1 MALSDE
7 IRARLAPLV
16 DPAVGVGFGRAR
28 LVRAVEADETAR
40 RASVTIGLL
49 APGHPRRD
57 DLERA
62 VREAL
67 ADLELAHL
75 EVAFELAIPER
86 VPKPGQQP
94 IDGVKHVLAV
104 AAGKGG
110 VGKSTVSTNLAF
122 ALRRLGAAVGLLD
135 ADIYGPSLP
144 KMLGEPEREVGKAPE
159 GEGIAPALYRSMP
172 AMSVEYFV
180 EPGRAVIWRGPMIH
194 KLLRQFAE
202 DVRWGDLD
210 ALVVDLPPG
219 TGDAQIS
226 LCQLVPVSGAVIVTT
241 PQEVALLDVRKAID
255 MFRKLEV
262 PVLGVIENMSL
273 YRCPSCGHAERIFGE
288 GGGRRLAEEFDLPF
302 LGELPL
308 DPRIAAGGEA
318 GTPIVEMAPDD
329 PVTEAFCRVATQTMI
344 AAAKASFA
352 GPRRSAQLRPL
363 S

>member
-1 MALSDE
+1 MDLADR
-7 IRARLAPLV
+7 IRARLEDLQ
-16 DPAVGVGFGRAR
+16 DPALGVSFKRAR
-28 LVRAVEADETAR
+28 LVRAVEADGDR
-40 RASVTIGLL
+40 VRVTVGLL
-49 APGHPRRD
+49 APGHPRRAEI
-57 DLERA
+57 ERS
-62 VREAL
+62 VRAAL
-67 ADLELAHL
+67 AELGAPDA
-75 EVAFELAIPER
+75 EIAFELAVPDR
-86 VPKPGQQP
+86 PPKPGEHP
-94 IDGVKHVLAV
+94 IPGVKHVLAV

-122 ALRRLGAAVGLLD
+122 ALHRLGAKVGLLD

-144 KMLGEPEREVGKAPE
+144 KMLGEPDREVGKAPE
-159 GEGIAPALYRSMP
+159 GEGIAPALYRGMP

-210 ALVVDLPPG
+210 VLVVDLPPG

-226 LCQLVPVSGAVIVTT
+226 LCQLVPVSGAVVVTT

-262 PVLGVIENMSL
+262 PVLGVVENMSL

-288 GGGRRLAEEFDLPF
+288 GGGRRLAEEFSLPF

-329 PVTEAFCRVATQTMI
+329 PVAEAFAEVAANVML
-344 AAAKASFA
+344 AAAKDTFS
-352 GPRRSAQLRPL
+352 GPRRSPLLRTMD
-363 S
+363 

>member
-1 MALSDE
+1 MSLADE
-7 IRARLAPLV
+7 IRARLESLE
-16 DPAVGVGFGRAR
+16 DPTIGVGFKRAR
-28 LVRAVEADETAR
+28 LVRDVSATDDDR
-40 RASVTIGLL
+40 RAKVTVGLV
-49 APGHPRRD
+49 APGHPGRD
-57 DLERA
+57 ELEQRVRKALSDL
-62 VREAL
+62 
-67 ADLELAHL
+67 DLDGL
-75 EVAFELAIPER
+75 EVAFELAVPDR
-86 VPKPGQQP
+86 PPKPGQRP
-94 IDGVKHVLAV
+94 IPGVKHVLAV

-122 ALRRLGAAVGLLD
+122 ALHRLGARVGLMD

-144 KMLGEPEREVGKAPE
+144 KMLGEPDREVGKAPE
-159 GEGIAPALYRSMP
+159 GEGIAPALYRGMP
-172 AMSVEYFV
+172 AMSVDYFV

-262 PVLGVIENMSL
+262 PVLGVVENMSL
-273 YRCPSCGHAERIFGE
+273 YRCPSCGHAERVFGE

-329 PVTEAFCRVATQTMI
+329 PVADAFAKVAANVMLS
-344 AAAKASFA
+344 AAKEAFA
-352 GPRRSAQLRPL
+352 GPRRSAKLRPV